1 MLNHTPEILTLKECQ
16 QLLKVGRNTMLH
28 LIHSGQIDAFKIG
41 NRWKITKAAVIEY
54 IKYVN

>member
-1 MLNHTPEILTLKECQ
+1 MLNHTLEILTLKECQ

-28 LIHSGQIDAFKIG
+28 LIYSGQIEAFKIG

-54 IKYVN
+54 LKYVN